1 MSKPFVYEVRFLLG
15 TEQEY
20 LLQRVAS
27 SGERQALSYEPND
40 VNWMALLSRQSS
52 FRFFGRSGGLSIC
65 LEHSRSKDPAR
76 RGDRPYWSAYR
87 KAHGVQV
94 KTYLGQDL
102 TTDKLEAAAAHVSA
116 RLKEKLGLPDED
128 PLLTTR
134 DKKSKSK
141 EQEQIHHLLDQL
153 QKQELVI
160 TDLKQELLTRDQMI
174 AHLREKLE
182 EKDRTIAH
190 LQQHHSLQGKRR
202 KSHPKR
208 P

>member
-1 MSKPFVYEVRFLLG
+1 MSKPFVYEVRFLPG

-20 LLQRVAS
+20 LLQRVTS
-27 SGERQALSYEPND
+27 SGEHQALSYEPND

-52 FRFFGRSGGLSIC
+52 FRFFGRHGSLSIC
-65 LEHSRSKDPAR
+65 LEHSRAKDPAL

-87 KAHGVQV
+87 KAGSIQV

-102 TTDKLEAAAAHVSA
+102 TTNKLEAAAAHVAA
-116 RLKEKLGLPDED
+116 RLKEKLGLSDED

-134 DKKSKSK
+134 ERHGRSK

-153 QKQELVI
+153 QKKELVI
-160 TDLKQELLTRDQMI
+160 TDLKQELRTRDQMLGQ
-174 AHLREKLE
+174 LREKLE

-190 LQQHHSLQGKRR
+190 LQQQHGPQGKRR

-208 P
+208 S